1 MKAEMLVCVTFY
13 IFIIFIMATILFM
26 YEYIYF
32 SFYLRLYSFLIL
44 EVVVLQSGV
53 EV

>member
-1 MKAEMLVCVTFY
+1 MKAEMLVSVTFC

-26 YEYIYF
+26 YEYIYC
-32 SFYLRLYSFLIL
+32 SFYLHLYSFLIL